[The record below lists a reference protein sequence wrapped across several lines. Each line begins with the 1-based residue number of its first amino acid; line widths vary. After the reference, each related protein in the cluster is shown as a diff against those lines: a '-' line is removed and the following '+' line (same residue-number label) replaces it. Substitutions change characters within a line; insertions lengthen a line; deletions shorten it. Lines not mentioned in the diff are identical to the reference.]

1 MNKKIKVS
9 VIVPVYNVEKYLS
22 RCVDSIIN
30 QTLKEIEIILVD
42 DGSPDQS
49 PQICD
54 EYALKD
60 ERIQV
65 IHKLNNGVSSAR
77 NAGLKVAQGDYI
89 FFVDS
94 DDWLELDGLQLL
106 YDKAI
111 EYDVDFVRSRAI
123 RTGWPGLEY
132 NAPCMLETP
141 REIEGGYYNQE
152 RITKEIFSKLIAT
165 SQLTMGAITS
175 VWGSLYRRQ
184 FVIENELF
192 FCEKINV
199 AEDLKFNADLV
210 RKTNSF
216 YYIDTA
222 CVYHYFYN
230 TTSISKSFRKERWE
244 SCQYIIQLFEKDFSN
259 NSKYDF
265 SLQLNY
271 LRWFCIFLALGER
284 HYLLDKNERK
294 KYCKKI
300 IQSPIVKNTQYLFG
314 QYDVSIKQ
322 KILMLMI
329 KCNFYQIFIKR

>member
-1 MNKKIKVS
+1 MSKNIKVS

-22 RCVDSIIN
+22 RCIESIIN
-30 QTLKEIEIILVD
+30 QTIKDIEIILVD

-60 ERIQV
+60 GRIRV
-65 IHKLNNGVSSAR
+65 IHKKNGGLASAR
-77 NAGLKVAQGDYI
+77 NAGMKIARGDYI

-111 EYDVDFVRSRAI
+111 EYNVDFVRYRAI

-141 REIEGGYYNQE
+141 REIEGGYYNHE
-152 RITKEIFSKLIAT
+152 RMIKEIFPKLIAT
-165 SQLTMGAITS
+165 PQLTMGPIVGA
-175 VWGSLYRRQ
+175 WGSLYSRQ
-184 FVIENELF
+184 FLIDNHLF
-192 FCEKINV
+192 FYEKV
-199 AEDLKFNADLV
+199 KFSEDLIFSANVVK
-210 RKTNSF
+210 KSKSF

-230 TTSISKSFRKERWE
+230 HTSISKSFRKDRWE
-244 SCQYIIQLFEKDFSN
+244 SCQYLIQLFEKDFSN
-259 NSKYDF
+259 DSDYDF
-265 SLQLNY
+265 TLQLNY

-284 HYLLDKNERK
+284 KYLKENKRK
-294 KYCKKI
+294 EYCKSI
-300 IQSPIVKNTQYLFG
+300 LFSKDVNDTKYIRG
-314 QYDVSIKQ
+314 IYDVSVKQ
-322 KILMLMI
+322 KIMMLMI
-329 KCNFYQIFIKR
+329 KCKFYRIFIKR